1 MHLDSH
7 LGDEFP
13 FTRVFREFAHFVN
26 ILCEGL
32 LEVAMDAELH
42 GGHGL
47 GAVHVVGGSDAD
59 GVDVF
64 GLFFEEFT
72 PVLVEAG
79 IGAVRAFAETLGAF
93 RVNIC
98 GGDHVNGRVAD
109 DGADVGSGHASC
121 AEACVANSAAGRRG
135 DQIADESGGDDSGG
149 AEGRQEGASGGVRE
163 GHAPILAG
171 ARPSWGGHDVGA
183 RM

>member
-47 GAVHVVGGSDAD
+47 WAVHVVGGSDAD

-64 GLFFEEFT
+64 GLFFKEFA

-79 IGAVRAFAETLGAF
+79 IGAVRAFAKALGAF

-98 GGDHVNGRVAD
+98 RGDHLNGRVAD
-109 DGADVGSGHASC
+109 DGADVGSGHPSG
-121 AEACVANSAAGRRG
+121 AEACVANSAAGRCG
-135 DQIADESGGDDSGG
+135 DKIADESGSDDSGG
-149 AEGRQEGASGGVRE
+149 AEGRQEGASGGVKK
-163 GHAPILAG
+163 GHAAVLAG
-171 ARPSWGGHDVGA
+171 ARPS
-183 RM
+183 